1 MTLREIREAYDENY
15 KKMLKLI
22 LEMGGEKN
30 IQYHRENRTPLYK
43 KLLQLQRVE
52 HHLSTMEETISEP
65 T

>member
-15 KKMLKLI
+15 QKLLKII

-30 IQYHRENRTPLYK
+30 IPYHRENRTPLY
-43 KLLQLQRVE
+43 LELQQLQGIE
-52 HHLSTMEETISEP
+52 HRLSTMEESLSEA